1 MLPQEYPPDLVI
13 KPGIV
18 ALRAT
23 SGPATKFSSL
33 LPKSKEFPYVEP
45 QECLIRRILFP
56 IPKIS
61 RQ

>member
-23 SGPATKFSSL
+23 SGPATKFSSSRVKL
-33 LPKSKEFPYVEP
+33 EIFEWQFWNK
-45 QECLIRRILFP
+45 LIT
-56 IPKIS
+56 
-61 RQ
+61 